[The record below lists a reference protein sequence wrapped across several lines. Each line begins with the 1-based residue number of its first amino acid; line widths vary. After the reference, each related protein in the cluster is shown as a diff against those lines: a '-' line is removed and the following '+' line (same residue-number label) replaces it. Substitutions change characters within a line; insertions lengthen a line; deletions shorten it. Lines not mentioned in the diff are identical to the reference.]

1 MRVLFMTSNGVG
13 MGHLTRLLAVATR
26 LPRHAGGAPVQ
37 PVFASLSKG
46 VPVVERFGIPS
57 VYLPSGPA
65 LAMEPQDW
73 ELYLRRRID
82 RLLDDVA
89 PDVLVFDGVHPYDGL
104 IENLRSR
111 GAGTGEH
118 GALRAVWMRRAMWR
132 PETSARALG
141 RAKHFDLVIEPGDHA
156 AAYDSGVTVSRD
168 DARRVAPIMLLS
180 ADQLLSREQA
190 RAELGYGPEEKVA
203 LITLGAGNIRDLG
216 PVQSQVLEWFSRHA
230 PGWRP
235 VLTKAPIS
243 ESAPGR
249 FSTLQVYPLARYTRA
264 FDAAMSSCGY
274 NAFHEWTAGAL
285 PALWVPIT
293 ETPTDDQAARAQ
305 WAADQGMSLSL
316 GSVTGAEADRALQES
331 LRSLTD
337 DAVRAG
343 LRERLEQLPRADGA
357 QEAAELVISA

>member
-1 MRVLFMTSNGVG
+1 MTSNGVG

-26 LPRHAGGAPVQ
+26 LPGQAGGAAVQ

-46 VPVVERFGIPS
+46 VHVVERFGIPHT
-57 VYLPSGPA
+57 YIPSGPA

-73 ELYLRRRID
+73 ELYLRRRLA

-89 PDVLVFDGVHPYDGL
+89 PDVVVFDGVHPYDGL
-104 IENLRSR
+104 IENLRVR
-111 GAGTGEH
+111 GTGTGDE

-132 PETSARALG
+132 PESSARALG
-141 RAKHFDLVIEPGDHA
+141 RARHFDLVIEPGDHA
-156 AAYDSGVTVSRD
+156 SSYDSGVTTSRQ
-168 DARRVAPIMLLS
+168 DAHRVAPITLLS

-190 RAELGYGPEEKVA
+190 RVELGYGEQEKVA

-216 PVQSQVLEWFSRHA
+216 PVQSRVLEWFSRHA
-230 PGWRP
+230 PDWRP

-243 ESAPGR
+243 EAGPAQY
-249 FSTLQVYPLARYTRA
+249 STLQAYPLARYTRA

-285 PALWVPIT
+285 PTLWVPIT

-305 WAADQGMSLSL
+305 WAADHGMSLTL
-316 GSVTGAEADRALQES
+316 GSVTGAEAAAALEDG
-331 LRSLTD
+331 LRRLTD
-337 DAVRAG
+337 GDARTRMEQKLLG
-343 LRERLEQLPRADGA
+343 LPGQSGA
-357 QEAAELVISA
+357 QEAAQLIVGLAS